1 MNNLEAM
8 ATMIK
13 EEDKAARGTQAKEQ
27 GAEQPAPF
35 TEERAAEMIETA
47 VQKATGDTT
56 KQIAGLSETLA
67 AIQQQL
73 EILKPKGESNNA

>member
-1 MNNLEAM
+1 MNNIEAM
-8 ATMIK
+8 ANMI
-13 EEDKAARGTQAKEQ
+13 EEEGKAAQGAQAKET

-73 EILKPKGESNNA
+73 EILKPKGETDNA

>member
-1 MNNLEAM
+1 MQNIEAM
-8 ATMIK
+8 AAMI
-13 EEDKAARGTQAKEQ
+13 EEESKAAK
-27 GAEQPAPF
+27 GAPANEPGKDQPEPF

-47 VQKATGDTT
+47 VQKATGETS

-73 EILKPKGESNNA
+73 ENQKPKGEENA

>member
-8 ATMIK
+8 ATII
-13 EEDKAARGTQAKEQ
+13 EEEGKAALGTQAKEQ
-27 GAEQPAPF
+27 GAEQPTPF

-47 VQKATGDTT
+47 VQKATGDTS

-73 EILKPKGESNNA
+73 EILKPKGETDNA

>member
-1 MNNLEAM
+1 MNNIEAM
-8 ATMIK
+8 ATMI
-13 EEDKAARGTQAKEQ
+13 EEEGKAAQ
-27 GAEQPAPF
+27 GIQGNEPGNDQPTPF

-47 VQKATGDTT
+47 VQKATGDTS

-73 EILKPKGESNNA
+73 EILKPKGEENNA